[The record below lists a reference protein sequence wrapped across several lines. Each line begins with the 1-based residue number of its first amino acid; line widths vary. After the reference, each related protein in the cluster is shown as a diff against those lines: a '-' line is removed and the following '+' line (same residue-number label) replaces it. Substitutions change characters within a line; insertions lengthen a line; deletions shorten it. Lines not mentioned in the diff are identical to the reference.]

1 MSLYFDDDD
10 KEEYYKDNFDAHH
23 FFDDY
28 EDISDESIIA
38 KHITPDYIPIPK
50 KWRGFAEEYDHYSV
64 LGMEDE
70 FFEKH
75 NTPQD
80 LEKVEWIE
88 KINNDNLK
96 IGLDFY
102 REFFRDTEFDDFSDD
117 DEFVW
122 DDED

>member
-1 MSLYFDDDD
+1 MSLYYDDDD
-10 KEEYYKDNFDAHH
+10 EKEYYKDNFDAHY

-38 KHITPDYIPIPK
+38 KHITPDYIPIPEE
-50 KWRGFAEEYDHYSV
+50 WQGFAEKYNHYSV

-70 FFEKH
+70 FFEEH

-80 LEKVEWIE
+80 LEKVELIE
-88 KINNDNLK
+88 KINDDNMK
-96 IGLDFY
+96 ISLDFY
-102 REFFRDTEFDDFSDD
+102 REFFRDTEFDFSDD
-117 DEFVW
+117 DEFVC

>member
-10 KEEYYKDNFDAHH
+10 EKEYYKDNFDAHY

-38 KHITPDYIPIPK
+38 KHITPDYIPIPE
-50 KWRGFAEEYDHYSV
+50 KWQAFAEQYNHYSV

-70 FFEKH
+70 FFELH

-88 KINNDNLK
+88 KINDDNLK
-96 IGLDFY
+96 IGRDFY
-102 REFFRDTEFDDFSDD
+102 REFFRDTEFDTSDD
-117 DEFVW
+117 DEFVC

>member
-1 MSLYFDDDD
+1 
-10 KEEYYKDNFDAHH
+10 
-23 FFDDY
+23 
-28 EDISDESIIA
+28 
-38 KHITPDYIPIPK
+38 
-50 KWRGFAEEYDHYSV
+50 
-64 LGMEDE
+64 MEDE

-117 DEFVW
+117 DEFVL